1 MPDDGKTPEV
11 ATPASQI
18 DIAKV
23 QTFKDQGNEYFKS
36 QNYLRALF
44 SYSEAI
50 EIFDDNDD
58 ESSSVST
65 TADKDEALDPDARK
79 LIVSLLSNRSFCN
92 IKLENF
98 GSAISDS
105 TRALEVDPSFTKA
118 YYRRGCAK
126 SCLMKFKE
134 AKSDFAKVV
143 KASPN
148 DKDAR
153 AKLAECD
160 KEMKRDAFL
169 RAIATE
175 DTKPISERIDM
186 NTIETETSY
195 DGPVFAQPVT
205 EEFLD
210 AMTTWQEQQKSIS
223 KKSAY
228 EICFA
233 ALELFK
239 AEKSIVHVSVPP
251 GTEFTVCGDVHGQY
265 YDLINIF
272 KINGKPSEK
281 NPYLFNGDFVDR
293 GSFSME
299 CILLLFAYKVAYP
312 KHLYLARGNHE
323 TKAMNK
329 LYGFS
334 GEVTAKF
341 DERLYE
347 LFSEAF
353 CYLPLGHVLQHQV
366 FCVHGGLFSRDDVE
380 LAELERIDRNC
391 EPPDSGLMVE
401 MLWSDPQ
408 PGKGRAPSKR
418 GVGVAFGPDVTNNFL
433 GKNNLK
439 MVVRSHE
446 MKEKGYEVEHGGKL
460 VTIFSAPN
468 YCDQMGN
475 QGAYIRFKSD
485 VKCDLTPHYT
495 SFAHVPHP
503 GVRAMQ
509 YANRAFFGPMFGG
522 M

>member
-1 MPDDGKTPEV
+1 
-11 ATPASQI
+11 
-18 DIAKV
+18 
-23 QTFKDQGNEYFKS
+23 
-36 QNYLRALF
+36 
-44 SYSEAI
+44 
-50 EIFDDNDD
+50 
-58 ESSSVST
+58 
-65 TADKDEALDPDARK
+65 
-79 LIVSLLSNRSFCN
+79 
-92 IKLENF
+92 
-98 GSAISDS
+98 
-105 TRALEVDPSFTKA
+105 
-118 YYRRGCAK
+118 
-126 SCLMKFKE
+126 
-134 AKSDFAKVV
+134 
-143 KASPN
+143 
-148 DKDAR
+148 
-153 AKLAECD
+153 
-160 KEMKRDAFL
+160 MKRDAFL

-175 DTKPISERIDM
+175 DTKPISERIEM
-186 NTIETETSY
+186 SSIETEPNY
-195 DGPVFAQPVT
+195 DGPVFTQPVT

-210 AMTTWQEQQKSIS
+210 AMSSWQEQQKSIS

-347 LFSEAF
+347 LFSK
-353 CYLPLGHVLQHQV
+353 
-366 FCVHGGLFSRDDVE
+366 DDVE
-380 LAELERIDRNC
+380 LSSLERIDRNC

>member
-1 MPDDGKTPEV
+1 
-11 ATPASQI
+11 
-18 DIAKV
+18 
-23 QTFKDQGNEYFKS
+23 
-36 QNYLRALF
+36 
-44 SYSEAI
+44 
-50 EIFDDNDD
+50 
-58 ESSSVST
+58 
-65 TADKDEALDPDARK
+65 
-79 LIVSLLSNRSFCN
+79 
-92 IKLENF
+92 
-98 GSAISDS
+98 
-105 TRALEVDPSFTKA
+105 
-118 YYRRGCAK
+118 
-126 SCLMKFKE
+126 
-134 AKSDFAKVV
+134 
-143 KASPN
+143 
-148 DKDAR
+148 
-153 AKLAECD
+153 
-160 KEMKRDAFL
+160 
-169 RAIATE
+169 
-175 DTKPISERIDM
+175 
-186 NTIETETSY
+186 
-195 DGPVFAQPVT
+195 
-205 EEFLD
+205 
-210 AMTTWQEQQKSIS
+210 
-223 KKSAY
+223 
-228 EICFA
+228 
-233 ALELFK
+233 
-239 AEKSIVHVSVPP
+239 
-251 GTEFTVCGDVHGQY
+251 
-265 YDLINIF
+265 
-272 KINGKPSEK
+272 
-281 NPYLFNGDFVDR
+281 
-293 GSFSME
+293 ME